1 MKILVT
7 GAKGML
13 AKAIIKKF
21 EKETLICTDIEELDI
36 TNKEEVEVFVKNV
49 SPNIIINCAA
59 YTAVDKAELERDEA
73 YKINTIGPKNL
84 AIVAKKYN
92 AILIHISTDYVF
104 GGEKDVNLYYNE
116 NDQKKPQTVY
126 GKTKLLGEEFI
137 KDNCYDYY
145 IFRTAWLY
153 GEGKNFVRTMIQLAN
168 NNDIVKVVNDQHG
181 SPTYTEDLADIIYQ
195 AIEKKIPFGI
205 YNATNL
211 GYTTWYEF
219 TKKIYELKNI
229 NCKVVPVT
237 SEELKRVAKRPLNSQ
252 MTKEKLLK
260 CGIEISM
267 YEDALERYLK
277 TEK

>member
-13 AKAIIKKF
+13 AKAILKRF
-21 EKETLICTDIEELDI
+21 KEENLICTDIEELDI
-36 TNKEEVEVFVKNV
+36 TNKDNVELFVKKVN
-49 SPNIIINCAA
+49 PNIIINCAA
-59 YTAVDKAELERDEA
+59 YTDADKAESEKDKA
-73 YKINTIGPKNL
+73 YKINAIGTKNL
-84 AIVAKKYN
+84 AIAAKNNN

-104 GGEKDVNLYYNE
+104 DGKKEINLCYDE
-116 NDQKKPQTVY
+116 NDKKKPQTVY
-126 GKTKLLGEEFI
+126 GKTKLLGEQFI
-137 KDNCYDYY
+137 VDNCYDYY

-153 GEGKNFVRTMIQLAN
+153 GEGKNFVRTIIKLASN
-168 NNDIVKVVNDQHG
+168 NIVKVVNDQYG

-195 AIEKKIPFGI
+195 VIEKKIPFGI

-219 TKKIYELKNI
+219 TKKIYKLKNI
-229 NCKVVPVT
+229 NCKVIPII
-237 SEELKRVAKRPLNSQ
+237 SEELNRAAKRPLNTKLS
-252 MTKEKLLK
+252 KEKLLK
-260 CGIEISM
+260 YGIKISM